1 MFARIAILGLG
12 QLGGS
17 FALACRRAGV
27 GAEIT
32 GYDPEPSHGEH
43 LMRLGAVDAV
53 MTAEAAV
60 KHADLVVL
68 AAPLRAYPELADRI
82 AAHLAPE
89 SILTDLGSVKSCM
102 AALQPRLPEGQILVP
117 GHPISGSEKSGATA
131 ARGDL
136 FEEKLCILT
145 PRETTPEA
153 AILKVK
159 TLWERFGS
167 DVMIMPVTIH
177 DQIYAH
183 VSHLPHLIA
192 FVAAS
197 FLYRLGV
204 VASEENEE
212 LRRFLR
218 ISRSNPR
225 MWSDIFLE
233 NRTALLP
240 ALAAYQAV
248 LRHFVAELRSGPV
261 ADDPEAT
268 AELAAAHLPR
278 ILAASLI
285 STVAVYEQHAGA
297 SVRRFGAGGMRDIVA
312 PAASAPE
319 TQIEAISAE
328 AAAIA
333 LLIEN
338 ILPRFAEIE
347 RLITLE
353 EEPALLAL
361 LTQMQHEAS
370 RLIQPCAPPEAA
382 SHGEVRR
389 PSRGKL
395 KRAKPAG

>member
-17 FALACRRAGV
+17 FALACRRAGIE
-27 GAEIT
+27 AEIT

-43 LMRLGAVDAV
+43 LLRLGAIDAV
-53 MTAEAAV
+53 MTAEKAV
-60 KHADLVVL
+60 ENAELVML
-68 AAPLRAYPELADRI
+68 AAPLRAYPELARRI
-82 AAHLAPE
+82 ASHLAAG
-89 SILTDLGSVKSCM
+89 SILTDLGSVKCSM
-102 AALQPRLPEGQILVP
+102 AALVDCLPEGQLIVP
-117 GHPISGSEKSGATA
+117 GHPISGSEKSGAAA

-145 PRETTPEA
+145 PLESTPKA
-153 AILKVK
+153 ATERV
-159 TLWERFGS
+159 TALWERLGTE
-167 DVMIMPVTIH
+167 VMVMPVVIH

-197 FLYRLGV
+197 FLNRLGV
-204 VASEENEE
+204 VVPDENEE

-225 MWSDIFLE
+225 MWTDVFLE
-233 NRTALLP
+233 NRAALLP

-248 LRHFVAELRSGPV
+248 LRHLATELRSGP
-261 ADDPEAT
+261 AQSQPQAT
-268 AELAAAHLPR
+268 PALAAAHLPR

-319 TQIEAISAE
+319 AQIEAISAQ
-328 AAAIA
+328 AASIA

-361 LTQMQHEAS
+361 LTQMQREAS
-370 RLIQPCAPPEAA
+370 RLSQP
-382 SHGEVRR
+382 
-389 PSRGKL
+389 
-395 KRAKPAG
+395 